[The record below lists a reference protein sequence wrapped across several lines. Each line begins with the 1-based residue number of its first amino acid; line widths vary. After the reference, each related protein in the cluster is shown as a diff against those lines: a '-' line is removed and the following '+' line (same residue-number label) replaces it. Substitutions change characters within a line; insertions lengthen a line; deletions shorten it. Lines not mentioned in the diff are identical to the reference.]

1 MAETPKHA
9 APPESSPEL
18 ELPEQIAN
26 RRASRSRI
34 AALGRALYPNRW
46 DPTHLVSDVVAK
58 WSSLDAAALDAI
70 PAADRF
76 VRVPGRILAIRKMGK
91 AIFLDLSDGLRRVQA
106 YLKKDALRPGDWE
119 LLEQLDLGDHVGI
132 SGSVFR
138 TRTGELSVR
147 AGSLDFLS
155 KSLRPLPDKWH
166 GLTDV
171 ERKYRQRY
179 VDLVVSPET
188 RRTFEIRAKIVGFIR
203 RFFDARGYVEV
214 ETPMMQTLA
223 GGAAARPFVTHHH
236 ALDLELFLRIAPE
249 LYLKR
254 LVVGGFPKVYEINRN
269 FRNEGISTHHNPEF
283 TMLEFYTAYADARDQ
298 MALTEE
304 LLTGAAQE
312 ILGTTE
318 LEWGDETISLKAP
331 FRRISMVD
339 AILENI
345 PAAEEERK
353 KEEKISASKG
363 DGRGE
368 DSPKEDRGIS
378 SNGPEQDGAPGARLT
393 AAHLRDIHLL
403 RKTAERYGV
412 ESVERFGDSKGKLLA
427 EIFSAV
433 AERRLLQPTY
443 IVDYPAEIS
452 PLSKTKPDDPNT
464 ADRFE
469 LFIGRMEIANGF
481 CELNDPDE
489 QAEKFRAQTAE
500 RGKGDE
506 EAMRYDEDYVEA
518 LSYGMPPTAGEGV
531 GIDRLAMLFTNSPS
545 IRDVILFPLMRPK

>member
-1 MAETPKHA
+1 M
-9 APPESSPEL
+9 
-18 ELPEQIAN
+18 
-26 RRASRSRI
+26 
-34 AALGRALYPNRW
+34 
-46 DPTHLVSDVVAK
+46 SDVVAK
-58 WSSLDAAALDAI
+58 WSSQDAAALDAE
-70 PAADRF
+70 PEADRL

-91 AIFLDLSDGLRRVQA
+91 AIFLDLSDGVRRVQA
-106 YLKKDALRPGDWE
+106 YMKKDALRPGDWE
-119 LLEQLDLGDHVGI
+119 LLEQLDLGDHVGVA
-132 SGSVFR
+132 GSVFR

-188 RRTFEIRAKIVGFIR
+188 RRTFEIRAKIVAFIR
-203 RFFDARGYVEV
+203 RFFDARGFVEV

-236 ALDLELFLRIAPE
+236 ALDLDLFLRIAPE

-304 LLTGAAQE
+304 LLTGAARE

-318 LEWGDETISLKAP
+318 LDVG
-331 FRRISMVD
+331 RRD
-339 AILENI
+339 DL
-345 PAAEEERK
+345 AEGAVQADQHGRRDSREHFCGGRRQEERRR
-353 KEEKISASKG
+353 EDFFEWSRA
-363 DGRGE
+363 GE
-368 DSPKEDRGIS
+368 A
-378 SNGPEQDGAPGARLT
+378 APGAR
-393 AAHLRDIHLL
+393 R
-403 RKTAERYGV
+403 RR
-412 ESVERFGDSKGKLLA
+412 ESLSRSSPSKKNSGA
-427 EIFSAV
+427 ISEWRTSSGSAIPRGSSSQRSS
-433 AERRLLQPTY
+433 APSSERRLLQPTY
-443 IVDYPAEIS
+443 VVDYPAEIS

-469 LFIGRMEIANGF
+469 LFIGRMEVANGF

-489 QAEKFRAQTAE
+489 QAEKFRAQVKE

-506 EAMRYDEDYVEA
+506 EAMLYDEDYVEA

-545 IRDVILFPLMRPK
+545 IRDVILFPLMRPKKDQDKDA

>member
-1 MAETPKHA
+1 MAETPKDA
-9 APPESSPEL
+9 APPEPPRGP

-26 RRASRSRI
+26 RRASRARI

-46 DPTHLVSDVVAK
+46 DPTHLVSDVVAN
-58 WSSLDAAALDAI
+58 WSSRDAAALDAT
-70 PAADRF
+70 PEADRT

-91 AIFLDLSDGLRRVQA
+91 AIFLDLSDGVRRVQA
-106 YLKKDALRPGDWE
+106 YMKKDALRPGDWE
-119 LLEQLDLGDHVGI
+119 LLEQLDLGDHVGVA
-132 SGSVFR
+132 GPVFR

-147 AGSLDFLS
+147 VGSLDFLS

-188 RRTFEIRAKIVGFIR
+188 RKTFEIRAKIVGFIR
-203 RFFDARGYVEV
+203 RFFDSRGFVEV

-236 ALDLELFLRIAPE
+236 ALDLDLFLRIAPE

-304 LLTGAAQE
+304 LLTSAARE

-318 LEWGDETISLKAP
+318 LPWGEETISLRAP
-331 FRRISMVD
+331 FKRISMVD
-339 AILENI
+339 AIL
-345 PAAEEERK
+345 
-353 KEEKISASKG
+353 
-363 DGRGE
+363 DGPTQAGGRTPVTRE
-368 DSPKEDRGIS
+368 ALDD
-378 SNGPEQDGAPGARLT
+378 L
-393 AAHLRDIHLL
+393 HLL
-403 RKTAERYGV
+403 RKIAEEAGV

-427 EIFSAV
+427 EIFGAV
-433 AERRLLQPTY
+433 VEKELLQPTY

-469 LFIGRMEIANGF
+469 LFIGRMEVANGF

-489 QAEKFRAQTAE
+489 QAEKFRAQVKE

-506 EAMRYDEDYVEA
+506 EAMLYDEDYVEA

-545 IRDVILFPLMRPK
+545 IRDVILFPLMRPKKDKDA

>member
-1 MAETPKHA
+1 MTE
-9 APPESSPEL
+9 PP

-26 RRASRSRI
+26 RRASRARI

-58 WSSLDAAALDAI
+58 WSSRDAAALDAT
-70 PAADRF
+70 PEADRT
-76 VRVPGRILAIRKMGK
+76 VRVAGRILAIRKMGK
-91 AIFLDLSDGLRRVQA
+91 AIFLDLSDGVRRVQA
-106 YLKKDALRPGDWE
+106 YMKKDSLRPGDWE
-119 LLEQLDLGDHVGI
+119 LLEQLDLGDHVGVA
-132 SGSVFR
+132 GSVFR

-147 AGSLDFLS
+147 AGSLDFLA

-179 VDLVVSPET
+179 VDLIVSPET
-188 RRTFEIRAKIVGFIR
+188 RKTFEIRAKIVGFIR
-203 RFFDARGYVEV
+203 RFFDARGFVEV

-236 ALDLELFLRIAPE
+236 ALDLDLFLRIAPE

-304 LLTGAAQE
+304 LLTSAARE

-318 LEWGDETISLKAP
+318 LPWGEETISLRAP
-331 FRRISMVD
+331 FKRISMVD
-339 AILENI
+339 AIL
-345 PAAEEERK
+345 
-353 KEEKISASKG
+353 
-363 DGRGE
+363 
-368 DSPKEDRGIS
+368 
-378 SNGPEQDGAPGARLT
+378 NGPTQAGGRTPVTRVALDDL
-393 AAHLRDIHLL
+393 HLL
-403 RKTAERYGV
+403 RKIAEEAGV

-427 EIFSAV
+427 EIFGAV
-433 AERRLLQPTY
+433 VEKKLLQPTY
-443 IVDYPAEIS
+443 VVDYPAEIS
-452 PLSKTKPDDPNT
+452 PLSKTKPDDPDT

-469 LFIGRMEIANGF
+469 LFIGGMEVANGF

-489 QAEKFRAQTAE
+489 QAEKFRAQVKE

-506 EAMRYDEDYVEA
+506 EAMLYDEDYVEA

-545 IRDVILFPLMRPK
+545 IRDVILFPLMRPKKDRDA

>member
-1 MAETPKHA
+1 MTE
-9 APPESSPEL
+9 EL
-18 ELPEQIAN
+18 GLPEQIAN
-26 RRASRSRI
+26 RRASRARI
-34 AALGRALYPNRW
+34 AALGRTLYPNRW
-46 DPTHLVSDVVAK
+46 DPTHLVSDVVAQ
-58 WSSLDAAALDAI
+58 WSSQDAAALEAV
-70 PAADRF
+70 AEAGRL
-76 VRVPGRILAIRKMGK
+76 VRVPGRVLAIRKMGK
-91 AIFLDLSDGLRRVQA
+91 AIFLDLSDGVHRVQA
-106 YLKKDALRPGDWE
+106 YLRKDALRPGDWE
-119 LLEQLDLGDHVGI
+119 ALEQLDLGDHVGVA
-132 SGSVFR
+132 GTVFR

-147 AGSLDFLS
+147 ARSLDFLS

-171 ERKYRQRY
+171 EHRYRQRY
-179 VDLVVSPET
+179 VDLIVSPET
-188 RRTFEIRAKIVGFIR
+188 RRTFEIRAKIVAFIR
-203 RFFDARGYVEV
+203 RFFDARGFVEV

-236 ALDLELFLRIAPE
+236 ALDLDLFLRIAPE

-269 FRNEGISTHHNPEF
+269 FRNEGISTQHNPEF

-304 LLTGAAQE
+304 LLAGAARE

-318 LEWGDETISLKAP
+318 LAWGDETISLKAP
-331 FRRISMVD
+331 FRRISMAD

-345 PAAEEERK
+345 PEAEEERK
-353 KEEKISASKG
+353 KEKEKISAN
-363 DGRGE
+363 E
-368 DSPKEDRGIS
+368 
-378 SNGPEQDGAPGARLT
+378 PEQDAAPGARLT
-393 AAHLRDIHLL
+393 AAHLRDLHLL

-412 ESVERFGDSKGKLLA
+412 GNVERFGDSKGKLLA

-443 IVDYPAEIS
+443 VVDYPAEIS
-452 PLSKTKPDDPNT
+452 PLSKTKPGNPDI

-469 LFIGRMEIANGF
+469 LFIGRMEVANGF

-489 QAEKFRAQTAE
+489 QAERFRAQVAE

-506 EAMRYDEDYVEA
+506 EAMLYDEDYVEA
-518 LSYGMPPTAGEGV
+518 LAYGMPPTAGEGV

-545 IRDVILFPLMRPK
+545 IRDVILFPLMRPKKEQDKDA